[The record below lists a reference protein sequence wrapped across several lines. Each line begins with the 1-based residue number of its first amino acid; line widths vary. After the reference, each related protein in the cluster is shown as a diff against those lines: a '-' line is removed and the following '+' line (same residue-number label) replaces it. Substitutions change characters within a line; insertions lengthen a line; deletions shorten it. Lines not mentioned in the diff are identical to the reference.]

1 MQTLNIVEQSNAE
14 LKKKLTDKEHAQKS
28 ADATL
33 EGAQRQA
40 KNQWKLM
47 REANDQL
54 AASKEQ
60 LATLRK

>member
-14 LKKKLTDKEHAQKS
+14 LKKKLTDEEHAQKS
-28 ADATL
+28 ADAIL
-33 EGAQRQA
+33 ESAQRQA

-47 REANDQL
+47 RKANDQL
-54 AASKEQ
+54 ATSKEQ